1 MSEIADLDALRRA
14 MAENSEQPEGP
25 ARNARAERLLAA
37 AEGLGIPLAV
47 IEALGHQLRVYNYSS
62 EKDKMF
68 VPFARLLRMWDE
80 RPEDFDAYEA
90 HSLHWVFKWMSA
102 GMLDQPHVPLVS
114 IEKWLGEMEHRY
126 RLAGHSERAVRSAE
140 FGVAAHV
147 GDLARAE
154 RAYAAWL
161 AADRDEMAD
170 CHACELHGQ
179 GFWQVERGRD
189 EEALRL
195 WRPVLEGEF
204 ACAHE
209 PHTVLA
215 SSLVPL
221 LRLGRLDEARANH
234 LRGFRLVR
242 PMESMRGAYA
252 DHVEFCALTGNEARA
267 LELLAERPAYFT
279 DTGHPRS
286 RLDFMAVVTLL
297 MDRLTE
303 LGLAGQ
309 RVPGP
314 AGRTWTA
321 RELAAHARVET
332 LELAGRFDR
341 RNGTSRVGDR
351 ARARMDQR
359 PLVDRLPLGVR
370 TVRPAPGAV
379 AAPPPT
385 EVDGEPD
392 LTALLAE
399 ARRLS
404 DTLQPHALEAWAA
417 VRRAAHGTEL
427 EPRDRA
433 ELADHEA
440 MALGPEGI
448 ALFEQAAALYAEA
461 GDPGEALAARARGA
475 YVRALTGEVDAALE
489 KVTALY
495 DEALAL
501 YAEEAT
507 GLRQTASVVTSR
519 ARVLMRRV
527 HQGAPVLEVPAP
539 DGPAPNGTPTDRPV
553 PDASATADEPGPEVP
568 GSAGPDGGNLAPR
581 DTVPNGPA
589 PDAPATNRPGPEV
602 PEPDRPDT
610 DKLTPQDAL
619 PNGPA
624 PDAPA
629 TSDEPGPEVPEPV
642 QPDADRLA
650 PRDAVPGGPVPGASV
665 AGRPKSEG
673 PLPGGSVSGRGPD
686 AFAQAEQAVRE
697 VLALV
702 GGRTGGDVRLAAR
715 AAEARAMLAELAGLR
730 GDAERAAELFRRAA
744 DAYVSA
750 GLPWFAVEYEVQVAA
765 LAHQA
770 GDPAG
775 AERALRAALEH
786 GGPFVEPVGRAQ
798 LHLQLAE
805 IVGARGEVVE
815 AAGHALE
822 AAHWADEAGESGTL
836 GAWARQALG
845 GLLVRQGRW
854 AEAAEVLESALA
866 DLSAGTHGD
875 GAVVQAQ
882 WWLGDCLS
890 ELGDHRAAAEHR
902 LRAAEIARHWPEQ
915 QDHATLAHLAA
926 ESLSKAG
933 LLEEADQ
940 AYARAGEL
948 WRALGN
954 PAFLVRSLR
963 ARGWLALGVDG
974 AAEGAQELMA
984 EAVRT
989 CERAREAAADPVS
1002 REQLTAELAQTHRQF
1017 GDLLARSATEG
1028 AEPAEEAEDRAIQAV
1043 FEAALVQLDR
1053 AATLFGTL
1061 GADGLHDRTGAQ
1073 LAAGW
1078 LEADLGR
1085 PASAAARARAVLA
1098 AYDDADDGDE
1108 TVRARRAEA
1117 GRLLDPE
1124 R

>member
-1 MSEIADLDALRRA
+1 MSEIADFDALRQA

-25 ARNARAERLLAA
+25 ARNARAEQLLAA
-37 AEGLGIPLAV
+37 AEGLGIPLGV

-62 EKDKMF
+62 ERDKMF

-102 GMLDQPHVPLVS
+102 GMLDQPHIPLAS
-114 IEKWLGEMEHRY
+114 IERWLGEMEHRY

-140 FGVAAHV
+140 FSVAAHV

-204 ACAHE
+204 ACVHE

-392 LTALLAE
+392 LAALLAE

-440 MALGPEGI
+440 MARGPEGI
-448 ALFEQAAALYAEA
+448 ELFEQAAALYAEA

-489 KVTALY
+489 TVTALY

-519 ARVLMRRV
+519 ARVLMRLV

-539 DGPAPNGTPTDRPV
+539 DGPAPEGAPADGPA
-553 PDASATADEPGPEVP
+553 PDTSATPDEPGPEAP
-568 GSAGPDGGNLAPR
+568 EPDRPDAGNLAPR
-581 DTVPNGPA
+581 DAMPDGPA
-589 PDAPATNRPGPEV
+589 PDAPATTRPGREV
-602 PEPDRPDT
+602 PEPDRPDAG
-610 DKLTPQDAL
+610 KLP
-619 PNGPA
+619 
-624 PDAPA
+624 
-629 TSDEPGPEVPEPV
+629 
-642 QPDADRLA
+642 
-650 PRDAVPGGPVPGASV
+650 PRDAVPDGAVRDVSVAGQPMSEGPVPGGV
-665 AGRPKSEG
+665 GF
-673 PLPGGSVSGRGPD
+673 GGSVSGRGRD

-765 LAHQA
+765 LAHQT

-786 GGPFVEPVGRAQ
+786 GGPYVEPVGRAQ

-845 GLLVRQGRW
+845 GLLLRQGRW

-963 ARGWLALGVDG
+963 ARGWVALGVDG
-974 AAEGAQELMA
+974 GAEGAQELMA

-1028 AEPAEEAEDRAIQAV
+1028 AEIAEEAEDRAIQGA

-1085 PASAAARARAVLA
+1085 PARAAARARAVLA
-1098 AYDDADDGDE
+1098 AYEDADDGDE